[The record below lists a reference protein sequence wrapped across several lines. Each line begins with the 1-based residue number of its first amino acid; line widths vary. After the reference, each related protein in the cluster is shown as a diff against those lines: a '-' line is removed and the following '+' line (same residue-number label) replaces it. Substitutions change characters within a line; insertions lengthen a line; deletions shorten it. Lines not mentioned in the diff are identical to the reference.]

1 MAKRFTDTEKWEDPF
16 FLDMPNDFKLVY
28 NYILDKCDSV
38 GVWKVNKRLVEFSIG
53 KIDWDMFVSYMGERL
68 FVINDEKWWI
78 TKFCDFQY
86 GDLSEDST
94 SKPVQSYIKQL
105 KKHTLWKGYA
115 KGIHTLKEKEK
126 DKEKEKEEDKNIKY
140 YRKFAHLKMTY
151 DELETLLSENYSKPE
166 IDAVLDD
173 LENYRQNTKYKSM
186 VKTAR
191 NWLKKRKTNIV
202 QPVQT
207 FNSYKLGPE
216 YDN

>member
-1 MAKRFTDTEKWEDPF
+1 MDGKNRIEKIISLHNAICEHLKMD
-16 FLDMPNDFKLVY
+16 
-28 NYILDKCDSV
+28 LDKAQLTRNSPVDIY
-38 GVWKVNKRLVEFSIG
+38 EISI
-53 KIDWDMFVSYMGERL
+53 
-68 FVINDEKWWI
+68 
-78 TKFCDFQY
+78 
-86 GDLSEDST
+86 
-94 SKPVQSYIKQL
+94 
-105 KKHTLWKGYA
+105 
-115 KGIHTLKEKEK
+115 
-126 DKEKEKEEDKNIKY
+126 
-140 YRKFAHLKMTY
+140 HLKMTY
-151 DELETLLSENYSKPE
+151 DELKTLLSENYSKPE